1 MFTIEKTFTGDIAHR
16 IHNQNLDSEFT
27 ENNSKILKCR
37 RLHGHTYELKVK
49 LGAEDLKDD
58 MVLDYNELGFIKTLI
73 DDILDHRTLI
83 SDTDP
88 IFDKVLMK
96 TWNDYLNDAS
106 TPQVLERT
114 KWSTYKYNSSL
125 FDLTNITDWTIKE
138 FLSAFVIINF
148 TSSSENISQWL
159 FDVIQEKITEYN
171 KRNGTSVKVV
181 SVSYKETPKSE
192 AICLG

>member
-49 LGAEDLKDD
+49 LGSEDLKDD

-114 KWSTYKYNSSL
+114 KWSTYK
-125 FDLTNITDWTIKE
+125 
-138 FLSAFVIINF
+138 
-148 TSSSENISQWL
+148 WL